1 MPHTPHLTLQMLHK
15 PFARHFRIGGR
26 FPDSHVSDR
35 TTIRGIIRVLHL
47 KFLWVFIAGLSSDEV
62 MNDSWQAAKRPLNFS
77 DVAVGLCRSSNCD
90 AQLL

>member
-1 MPHTPHLTLQMLHK
+1 
-15 PFARHFRIGGR
+15 
-26 FPDSHVSDR
+26 
-35 TTIRGIIRVLHL
+35 VLHL